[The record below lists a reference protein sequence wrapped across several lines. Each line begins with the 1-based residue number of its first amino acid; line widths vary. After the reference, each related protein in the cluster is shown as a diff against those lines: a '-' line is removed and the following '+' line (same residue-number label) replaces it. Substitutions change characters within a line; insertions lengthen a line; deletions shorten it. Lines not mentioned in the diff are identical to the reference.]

1 MKKIFSIITASVM
14 LFVSSG
20 CNDFL
25 DVTDESSITPENF
38 PTSLEHV
45 DLMLNSA
52 YAGSHGIGLYAYYW
66 FPMVM
71 YLLDKTHDTY
81 GDYDSRTM
89 ILANN
94 ASTSCHYLA
103 QVYSNVFEWIQ
114 LSNAAIEGCDAYITN
129 AAETEI
135 PQLEFMKGQAL
146 FFRALAYWHG
156 QIFFELE
163 SKKDALG
170 LPIIDKVPQ
179 DISEMTPERAS
190 VTQTWQFVIDTLEE
204 AIPLLKGHNSDKTR
218 VTEWAAKGLLAK
230 VLMQARRTQQAIPV
244 LEDIFANSNARLLDF
259 DSYSNAFYANEA
271 HEFNIETLY
280 EIDMTMNEKQNG
292 PWGGYTSGSGMQMV
306 MAPWP
311 LNLDYRWNGAPE
323 EDKELET
330 QSTGGWGNNFVH
342 DGSVRRFGF
351 PLDIPGRRV
360 ENPQSGDKTPY
371 SIDTFPWI
379 LDPEYAK
386 KSQEIRDNKECD
398 PRLFICAGQ
407 PYFDTFKDS
416 RGRITYYDRSPEASG
431 LGYDRHYYFSPRKF
445 TNTEGVESSLNFS
458 SGANFPVIRLA
469 DLYLLYAE
477 AIVDNDPSKALEFV
491 NKIHRRAYGA
501 DPDASSNYDYKSL
514 SDQTCA
520 AIWEPDDIL
529 AHDVIKYERWA
540 ELFAEGQWWYDI
552 RRYEILENEM
562 KVYKETRYGT
572 LNYMGERCYA
582 QPIPLTEIE
591 RYNGN
596 LQQNYNY

>member
-1 MKKIFSIITASVM
+1 MATST
-14 LFVSSG
+14 G
-20 CNDFL
+20 CSDFL
-25 DVTDESSITPENF
+25 DVKDESSVNPENF
-38 PTSLEHV
+38 PTNLEHV

-66 FPMVM
+66 YPIVM

-103 QVYSNVFEWIQ
+103 QVYSDVMIWIQ
-114 LSNAAIEGCDAYITN
+114 FSNAAIEACDSYYPS
-129 AAETEI
+129 AAQSE
-135 PQLEFMKGQAL
+135 LADLNFMKGQAL

-163 SKKDALG
+163 SKSDALG
-170 LPIIDKVPQ
+170 LPIISKVPQ
-179 DISEMTPERAS
+179 DIDQMTPPRAT
-190 VTQTWQFVIDTLEE
+190 VADNWQFVIDTLNE
-204 AIPLLKGHNSDKTR
+204 AIPLLQGHNSDKTR

-230 VLMQARRTQQAIPV
+230 VLMQARRKDEAIPV
-244 LEDIFANSNARLLDF
+244 LEDIFSNSKARLLDF
-259 DSYSNAFYANEA
+259 DTYSKSFYADET
-271 HEFNIETLY
+271 HEFNVETLY
-280 EIDMTMNEKQNG
+280 EIDMSMNPKQNG

-323 EDKELET
+323 EGKEIET

-342 DGSVRRFGF
+342 DGSVRRFGW
-351 PLDIPGRRV
+351 PLEIPVSRV
-360 ENPQSGDKTPY
+360 LNPNAGARSPY
-371 SIDTFPWI
+371 TIDTFPWI
-379 LDPEYAK
+379 LEPSYAERSK
-386 KSQEIRDNKECD
+386 QIRENKECD
-398 PRLFICAGQ
+398 PRLFIAAGQ
-407 PYFDTFKDS
+407 PYFDTFKDA
-416 RGRITYYDRSPEASG
+416 RKRVTYYDRSPEVSG
-431 LGYDRHYYFSPRKF
+431 LGYERHYYFSPKKF
-445 TNTEGVESSLNFS
+445 TNTEGVESALNFS
-458 SGANFPVIRLA
+458 NGANLPVIRLA

-477 AIVDNDPSKALEFV
+477 AIADKDPSKALEYV
-491 NKIHRRAYGA
+491 NKVHRRAYGC
-501 DPDASSNYDYKSL
+501 DSESPSQYDYKSL
-514 SDQTCA
+514 NESTCA
-520 AIWEPDDIL
+520 ALWNPTEVL
-529 AHDVIKYERWA
+529 ANDVIKYERWA
-540 ELFAEGQWWYDI
+540 ELFAEGQWWFDV

-562 KVYKETRYGT
+562 EVYKETRYGK
-572 LNYMGERCYA
+572 LQYLGERCYA

>member
-1 MKKIFSIITASVM
+1 MKSFLKYIGISLVTLGFM
-14 LFVSSG
+14 G
-20 CNDFL
+20 CSDFL
-25 DVTDESSITPENF
+25 DVTDESSVNPDNF
-38 PTSLEHV
+38 PTNLEHV

-52 YAGSHGIGLYAYYW
+52 YAGSHGTGLYAYYW
-66 FPMVM
+66 YPIVV

-103 QVYSNVFEWIQ
+103 QVYSNVMEWVQ
-114 LSNAAIEGCDAYITN
+114 LSNAANEACESYRPQ
-129 AAETEI
+129 AAENELA
-135 PQLEFMKGQAL
+135 QLDYMKGQAL

-163 SKKDALG
+163 SKEGALG
-170 LPIIDKVPQ
+170 LPIISKVPQ
-179 DISEMTPERAS
+179 DISEMTPQRA
-190 VTQTWQFVIDTLEE
+190 TAKQTWQFVIDTLLE

-218 VTEWAAKGLLAK
+218 VTEWAAKALLAK
-230 VLMQARRTQQAIPV
+230 VYMQARRSSEAIPV
-244 LEDIFANSNARLLDF
+244 LEDIFNNSGASLLDYET
-259 DSYSNAFYANEA
+259 YSKSFFADEMF
-271 HEFNIETLY
+271 EFNKETLY
-280 EIDMTMNEKQNG
+280 EIDMTMNPKQNG
-292 PWGGYTSGSGMQMV
+292 PWGKFTTGSGMQMV

-311 LNLDYRWNGAPE
+311 LDLQYNYKNTPE
-323 EDKELET
+323 PGTELTT

-351 PLDIPGRRV
+351 PLEIPGSRV
-360 ENPQSGDKTPY
+360 ENPNAGARAPY
-371 SIDTFPWI
+371 TIETFPWI
-379 LDPEYAK
+379 LDPDYARR
-386 KSQEIRDNKECD
+386 SQEVRDTKACD

-416 RGRITYYDRSPEASG
+416 RGRVTYYDRSPEVSG

-445 TNTEGVESSLNFS
+445 TNTEGTEADLNYS
-458 SGANFPVIRLA
+458 NGANLPVIRLA

-477 AIVDNDPSKALEFV
+477 AIASTDSGKALEYV
-491 NKIHRRAYGA
+491 NKVHRRAYGC
-501 DPDASSNYDYKSL
+501 DPSQPSQYDYSSL
-514 SDQTCA
+514 NATTCA
-520 AIWEPDDIL
+520 ALWEPTDIL

-540 ELFAEGQWWYDI
+540 ELFAEGQWWFDI

-572 LNYMGERCYA
+572 LNYIGERCYT